1 MSDYNKYVIAVNKI
15 FEIVSKMKSN
25 WKDQDNISYLE
36 SIEEYKQV
44 VIDNAKTFSNIQPKK
59 VQTMEELGDD

>member
-15 FEIVSKMKSN
+15 FEIVSKMKAN

-59 VQTMEELGDD
+59 SQAMEELGDD